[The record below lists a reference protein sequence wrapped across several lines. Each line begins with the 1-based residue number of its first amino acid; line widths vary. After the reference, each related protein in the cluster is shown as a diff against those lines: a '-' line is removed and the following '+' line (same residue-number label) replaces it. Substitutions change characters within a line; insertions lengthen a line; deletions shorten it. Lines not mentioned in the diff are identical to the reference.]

1 MFKLVVMKRKTS
13 LTILVFLFTL
23 CAFAQTDSLK
33 SSASI
38 APVEDK
44 PLKFS
49 LNKDGSRY
57 FQVTFLNQTWVRFNE
72 SNPGTTVFGDLQ
84 ENTFDIGL
92 RRTRMQM
99 YGQVTERTFVY
110 FQFGLNNF
118 NRTYQMDNNRK
129 IQSFFHD
136 AVGEYRLTKG
146 NELKLGGGL
155 TIANGLSR
163 FSNPSVGT
171 IMTLD
176 LPVFAQATVD
186 QTDLFSRKLSVY
198 ARGQLGKLDY
208 RVVLSDPFSVN
219 SAGTSVVTNA
229 AGNIQAVTKKA
240 PDSKDATFANIGHTY
255 QYQGYF
261 SYNFWEKEP
270 NLTPYM
276 TGTYL
281 GKRKVLNVAAGAIY
295 QSKAMWRLNA
305 DSVTTYDDMFLWCV
319 EGYLDSYINKDKN
332 DAISAYLGYF
342 NYNFGKNYLR
352 YNGIMNPAN
361 GLINA
366 ANAPSGSFGNAVPMM
381 GTGQIIYA
389 QLGYLLPHESGKPGI
404 MPFVSYTRS
413 DFDKLKDPANLYDIG
428 VNLLMNGHKSKLS
441 FDYQNRPAYNADY
454 KVSQRKSCFILQYQ
468 IFI

>member
-1 MFKLVVMKRKTS
+1 MKKKVS
-13 LTILVFLFTL
+13 LSILTFWFALIT
-23 CAFAQTDSLK
+23 FAQTDSLK
-33 SSASI
+33 TSVSQNLQ
-38 APVEDK
+38 EDR

-72 SNPGTTVFGDLQ
+72 SNPGSTVFGDR
-84 ENTFDIGL
+84 ENHTFDIGL
-92 RRTRMQM
+92 RRTRIQM
-99 YGQVTERTFVY
+99 YGQITDRAFVY
-110 FQFGLNNF
+110 FQFGMNNF
-118 NRTYQMDNNRK
+118 NRNYQMDNNRK

-136 AVGEYRLTKG
+136 ALGEYRLTKG

-208 RVVLSDPFSVN
+208 RVVLSDPFSIN
-219 SAGTSVVTNA
+219 SAGTAIATNA
-229 AGNIQAVTKKA
+229 NGAVQVITKNK
-240 PDSKDATFANIGHTY
+240 PNDKDATFANVGHSY

-261 SYNFWEKEP
+261 SYNFWEKESH
-270 NLTPYM
+270 LTPYM

-281 GKRKVLNVAAGAIY
+281 GKKKVLNIGAGAIY
-295 QSKAMWRLNA
+295 QPKAMWRLNE
-305 DSVTTYDDMFLWCV
+305 DSLTTYDDLFLWSV
-319 EGYLDSYINKDKN
+319 EGYLDTYLNKDKN
-332 DAISAYLGYF
+332 DAISFYLGYF

-361 GLINA
+361 GLTDGTY
-366 ANAPSGSFGNAVPMM
+366 APSASFGNAVPMM
-381 GTGQIIYA
+381 GTGQVIYT
-389 QLGYLLPHESGKPGI
+389 QLGYLLPHQAGKPGI
-404 MPFVSYTRS
+404 MPFISYTRS
-413 DFDKLKDPANLYDIG
+413 DFDKLKDPVNLYDIG

-441 FDYQNRPAYNADY
+441 FDYQNRPAYNADF
-454 KVSQRKSCFILQYQ
+454 KVGQRKSCFILQYQ
-468 IFI
+468 LFI